1 MESFDLIMEL
11 EPNAGQDL
19 FGLFESDS
27 VGPGTSLTLRHG
39 ATLTLSDSLLRKSVD
54 AGTVILII
62 LTIPSTVEAVVELA
76 ERLTTRG
83 PRPETVRRATLDR
96 ETVEFTKGEL
106 VRAIREHMVLEED
119 DGQER
124 D

>member
-1 MESFDLIMEL
+1 MESLDLIIEI
-11 EPNAGQDL
+11 ERDGGQAL

-27 VGPGTSLTLRHG
+27 VGDGTSLTLPHG
-39 ATLTLSDSLLRKSVD
+39 ATLTLSDTLLRKSVD
-54 AGTVILII
+54 AGTAVLII
-62 LTIPSTVEAVVELA
+62 LTIPPAVDAVLELA

-96 ETVEFTKGEL
+96 ETIEFTKDGL
-106 VRAIREHMVLEED
+106 VRAIREHIVVEED
-119 DGQER
+119 DGEET